1 MEYLQGKTEQ
11 EILEEKESTK
21 KMLISSYKMYENS
34 IEDML
39 NKRSENTKRYSKKD
53 TDKSIKLIKTMQD
66 DIVDRL
72 KGLGLT
78 EDDIKNEIEKSKNT
92 KNNKELLNNYIKKEN
107 EKDEMI
113 EYIENMKQYQSSKNV
128 IKNDNNDEIESYIK
142 QSSTQNDNDDVKGD
156 KIKEEINKKMAKELK
171 ERDIEEERL
180 KIEKEDTFGNMKQD
194 INKRQ
199 MFGIV
204 KLPSGGEC
212 YKHKIKELRV
222 SYLTAYDENMI
233 LSPNLYKEGDFLEY
247 IAKTKIIDDINVD
260 ELCQG
265 DIEAVI
271 IWLRGT
277 GYGNEYP
284 IIVTDPD
291 TKKEFETTVDLTT
304 LKYKKFDLKGDEN
317 GYFDFTTP
325 INNDKIKFKILTNG
339 DIKFLKKLK
348 IMI

>member
-92 KNNKELLNNYIKKEN
+92 QNNKELLNNYIKKEN

-156 KIKEEINKKMAKELK
+156 KIKEEINKKMAK
-171 ERDIEEERL
+171 
-180 KIEKEDTFGNMKQD
+180 
-194 INKRQ
+194 
-199 MFGIV
+199 
-204 KLPSGGEC
+204 
-212 YKHKIKELRV
+212 
-222 SYLTAYDENMI
+222 
-233 LSPNLYKEGDFLEY
+233 
-247 IAKTKIIDDINVD
+247 
-260 ELCQG
+260 
-265 DIEAVI
+265 
-271 IWLRGT
+271 
-277 GYGNEYP
+277 
-284 IIVTDPD
+284 
-291 TKKEFETTVDLTT
+291 
-304 LKYKKFDLKGDEN
+304 
-317 GYFDFTTP
+317 
-325 INNDKIKFKILTNG
+325 
-339 DIKFLKKLK
+339 
-348 IMI
+348 